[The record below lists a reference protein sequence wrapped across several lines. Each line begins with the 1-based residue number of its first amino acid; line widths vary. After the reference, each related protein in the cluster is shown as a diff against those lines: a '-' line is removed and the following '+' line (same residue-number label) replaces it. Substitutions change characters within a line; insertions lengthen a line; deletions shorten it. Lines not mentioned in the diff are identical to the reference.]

1 MRAGV
6 RHVRINPAYTSLSGR
21 VKFARLYGLSAHA
34 AAALSIG
41 RRAMGLSERPPGTVH
56 ADQEG
61 AAAAVLSVPLD
72 GGGHVTL
79 PAAVRMRKGP
89 GGMRGR
95 PGDGSRRIGKRRM
108 RRTRGRA
115 ERLGPRRRA
124 GFTCRP
130 PG

>member
-1 MRAGV
+1 M
-6 RHVRINPAYTSLSGR
+6 RHVRVNPAYTCLIGR
-21 VKFARLYGLSAHA
+21 MKFARLYGLSAHA
-34 AAALSIG
+34 AASLSIG
-41 RRAMGLSERPPGTVH
+41 RRAMGHSERPAGTVH
-56 ADQEG
+56 EDQEG
-61 AAAAVLSVPLD
+61 AAAAVLSMPLD